1 MVQVLSVTQPR
12 WLMNIK
18 ILLKGAMEESILH
31 VKMVNRPITGDC
43 KAEDGAVSSW
53 FYNQTERLLTIYV

>member
-1 MVQVLSVTQPR
+1 MVRVLRVTKSR
-12 WLMNIK
+12 WLMHIN

-31 VKMVNRPITGDC
+31 VKTVNRPVTGDC

-53 FYNQTERLLTIYV
+53 FYNRTERLLTIYV